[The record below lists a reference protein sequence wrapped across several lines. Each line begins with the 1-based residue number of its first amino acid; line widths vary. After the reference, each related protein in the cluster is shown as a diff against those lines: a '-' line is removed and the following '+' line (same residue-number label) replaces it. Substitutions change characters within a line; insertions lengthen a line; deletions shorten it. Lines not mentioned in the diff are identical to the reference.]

1 MRQLQLKELGRK
13 SIEEFVHSP
22 KIPVIAVLDNLRS
35 LNNVGSFFRTADAF
49 ALEAVYLCGYT
60 GTPPHPEI
68 RKSALGA
75 EDAVAWK
82 KWETTSEAIL
92 ALKSENTVVWAV
104 EQTDQSIPL
113 NTLQQFP
120 AQRLAVVFGNEV
132 HGVSPEVLSLV
143 DGALEIPQEG
153 TKHSLNVS
161 VCAGV
166 VFWKLFELYR
176 K

>member
-13 SIEEFVHSP
+13 SIEEFQQSS

-35 LNNVGSFFRTADAF
+35 LNNVGSFFRSADAF
-49 ALEAVYLCGYT
+49 ALEAIYLCGFT

-68 RKSALGA
+68 KKSALGA
-75 EDAVAWK
+75 EDAVTWK

-92 ALKSENTVVWAV
+92 SLKSENTTIWAV
-104 EQTDQSIPL
+104 EQTDQSFKL
-113 NTLQQFP
+113 NELTEFP
-120 AQRLAVVFGNEV
+120 SQRLALVFGNEV
-132 HGVSPEVLSLV
+132 HGVSAEVLSLV

>member
-13 SIEEFVHSP
+13 SIEEFQQSS

-49 ALEAVYLCGYT
+49 ALEAIYLCGYT
-60 GTPPHPEI
+60 GTPPHTEI

-75 EDAVAWK
+75 EDAVTWQ
-82 KWETTSEAIL
+82 KWETTTEAIR
-92 ALKSENTVVWAV
+92 ALKKENTLVWAV
-104 EQTDQSIPL
+104 EQTDQSVKL
-113 NTLQQFP
+113 NELFEAP
-120 AQRLAVVFGNEV
+120 APRIALVFGNEV
-132 HGVSPEVLSLV
+132 HGVSPEVLSLA

-166 VFWKLFELYR
+166 IFWKMVELYR

>member
-13 SIEEFVHSP
+13 SIEEFQQSS

-49 ALEAVYLCGYT
+49 ALEAIYLCGYT
-60 GTPPHPEI
+60 GTPPHTEI

-75 EDAVAWK
+75 EEAVTWK
-82 KWETTSEAIL
+82 KWETTTEAIR
-92 ALKSENTVVWAV
+92 ALKLENTLVWAV
-104 EQTDQSIPL
+104 EQTDQSVKL
-113 NTLQQFP
+113 NELFEVP
-120 AQRLAVVFGNEV
+120 SPRIALVFGNEV

-166 VFWKLFELYR
+166 IFWKMVELYR